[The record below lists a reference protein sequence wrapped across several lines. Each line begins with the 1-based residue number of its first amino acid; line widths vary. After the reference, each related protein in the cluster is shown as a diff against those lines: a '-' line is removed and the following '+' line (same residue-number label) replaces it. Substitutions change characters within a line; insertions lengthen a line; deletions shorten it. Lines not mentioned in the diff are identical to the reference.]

1 MKRHQRLHG
10 LIHPKSLLFRMPEN
24 HIVGHDVV
32 PGAFHAG
39 VFLPK
44 DPAKLLIGRM
54 IQPERFPAYHHDK
67 KDLFLR
73 ENRKILSEKSVF
85 LFYNSRAIRSSNRSL
100 LTASLAFPSFTIT
113 SAGRGMRL

>member
-1 MKRHQRLHG
+1 MASSFREICPHMKRYQRLHG
-10 LIHPKSLLFRMPEN
+10 LIHSKSLLFRMPEN

-44 DPAKLLIGRM
+44 YPTKLLIGRM
-54 IQPERFPAYHHDK
+54 IQLERFPAYHHDK

-73 ENRKILSEKSVF
+73 ENRKILSEF
-85 LFYNSRAIRSSNRSL
+85 QDNLRRIERMDRIEDADPIE
-100 LTASLAFPSFTIT
+100 
-113 SAGRGMRL
+113 